1 MWPKHD
7 NRDSAE
13 ILGNN
18 IKKCR
23 EAAGLSVKQLA
34 EEICGYPERYLL
46 DIESGHHMININL
59 VCSISRYFTV
69 DTDILA
75 GAHYFNPHDYGI
87 GQDVNSENYLREA
100 E

>member
-23 EAAGLSVKQLA
+23 EAAGLSVKQLR
-34 EEICGYPERYLL
+34 RYVV
-46 DIESGHHMININL
+46 IRN
-59 VCSISRYFTV
+59 
-69 DTDILA
+69 
-75 GAHYFNPHDYGI
+75 GI
-87 GQDVNSENYLREA
+87 Y
-100 E
+100 